1 MRLFIA
7 IEIPKNVKDYLGNI
21 QKNIMDDSINKIRLV
36 NLDHIHLTLKF
47 LGEVQPDSLET
58 IKKELKKIKFNKF
71 SVQLDNIGVFPD
83 EDYIRVVWI
92 GLKPEN
98 VILDL
103 QKNIDEVLSKLFK
116 KEKGFKSHLTL
127 TRVKYIGNKENFI
140 NKLKN
145 IKIENKRF
153 EVSNFKLIK
162 STLTGKGPVYE
173 DVGIFG

>member
-7 IEIPKNVKDYLGNI
+7 IEIPKDVKDYLGNI
-21 QKNIMDDSINKIRLV
+21 QKNLMEDSINKIRLV
-36 NLDHIHLTLKF
+36 NLDNLHLTLKF

-98 VILDL
+98 FILDL
-103 QKNIDEVLSKLFK
+103 QKDIDKVLSKLFK
-116 KEKGFKSHLTL
+116 KEKDFKSH
-127 TRVKYIGNKENFI
+127 
-140 NKLKN
+140 
-145 IKIENKRF
+145 
-153 EVSNFKLIK
+153 
-162 STLTGKGPVYE
+162 
-173 DVGIFG
+173 

>member
-7 IEIPKNVKDYLGNI
+7 IEIPKDVKDYLGNI
-21 QKNIMDDSINKIRLV
+21 QKNLMDDSINKIRLV
-36 NLDHIHLTLKF
+36 NLDNIHLTLKF

-58 IKKELKKIKFNKF
+58 IKKELKKIKFSKF
-71 SVQLDNIGVFPD
+71 SVQLDNIGVFPN

-98 VILDL
+98 IILDL
-103 QKNIDEVLSKLFK
+103 QKNIDENLAKLFK
-116 KEKGFKSHLTL
+116 KEKDFKSHLTL
-127 TRVKYIGNKENFI
+127 ARVKYIENKEDFI

-145 IKIENKRF
+145 IRIENKNI
-153 EVSNFKLIK
+153 EIDEFKLIK

-173 DVGIFG
+173 DIEAFR